1 MVVSLY
7 VSEIPI
13 HMDKKDLTEI
23 FKSFHGFIDL
33 RIKTYND
40 KGKICFVD
48 FDKESDAKLVIS
60 SLNGVKYFPNHKGF
74 NLKVSDNS
82 SKRNGSREREA
93 SVAYNTSSS
102 KYYHKRSR
110 SRSNSYKRKG
120 RSSPLKY
127 DSSSI
132 NPQDVLQTL
141 LNNQNEPLTSSLL
154 NYFTHNQSQNHTQNQ
169 GQPHNQSQSLYIQS
183 SKDKDKDK
191 SLSRLF
197 HFESKL
203 KDLISFKKHATNIV
217 FIEGLPID
225 CSEREVAH
233 ILRPFPGYIS
243 SRLIER
249 EKNGEKSIICF
260 SDFEEVHQATACIYT
275 LQGYRFDR
283 SNLIGLHLSYGVN
296 KHKSGYY
303 NN

>member
-7 VSEIPI
+7 VSEIPL
-13 HMDKKDLTEI
+13 HMDKKDLIEI
-23 FKSFHGFIDL
+23 FKNFHGFIDL

-48 FDKESDAKLVIS
+48 YDKESDAKLVIS

-74 NLKVSDNS
+74 SIKMSDNS
-82 SKRNGSREREA
+82 SKRNISREREG
-93 SVAYNTSSS
+93 NNISSS
-102 KYYHKRSR
+102 GRYNKRSR
-110 SRSNSYKRKG
+110 SRSNSYKR
-120 RSSPLKY
+120 RRNSPIKY
-127 DSSSI
+127 VNSNNLNNNSSI
-132 NPQDVLQTL
+132 NPQDVLQSL
-141 LNNQNEPLTSSLL
+141 LNNSNEPLTNSLL
-154 NYFTHNQSQNHTQNQ
+154 NFISQNQVNN
-169 GQPHNQSQSLYIQS
+169 HNTQS
-183 SKDKDKDK
+183 SSKEKDKDKT
-191 SLSRLF
+191 LSKLF
-197 HFESKL
+197 HFENKL

-225 CSEREVAH
+225 CTEREVAH

-249 EKNGEKSIICF
+249 EKNGEKSLICF

-275 LQGYRFDR
+275 LQGYRFDK

-296 KHKSGYY
+296 KHKSNY
-303 NN
+303 